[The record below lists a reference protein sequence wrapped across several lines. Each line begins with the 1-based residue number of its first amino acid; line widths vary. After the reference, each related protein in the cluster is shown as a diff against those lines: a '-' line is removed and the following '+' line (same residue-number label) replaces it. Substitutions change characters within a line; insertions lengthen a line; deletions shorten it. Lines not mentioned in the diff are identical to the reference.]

1 MNNTK
6 TFTMTK
12 TSVKTGVSMLNDT
25 DPNFNQA
32 LLKKK
37 QISDLVDVN
46 QSGMGEVVIE
56 KALIAD
62 LGPTKETSSDE
73 EVSFVQ

>member
-1 MNNTK
+1 
-6 TFTMTK
+6 MTK